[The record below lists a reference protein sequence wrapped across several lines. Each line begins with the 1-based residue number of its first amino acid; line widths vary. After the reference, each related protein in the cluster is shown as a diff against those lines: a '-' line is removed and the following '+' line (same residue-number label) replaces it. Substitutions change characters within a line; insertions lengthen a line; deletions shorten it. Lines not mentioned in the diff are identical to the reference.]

1 MIKNVI
7 TYLEQAAVNYPE
19 KIGFCDETESCTF
32 QEMNVRAKKIGTQI
46 IQELDGRR
54 NKPIAVYMD
63 KSVACLSAFFGIVY
77 SGNFYV
83 PIDVKSPV
91 ERIDKILATLKPVMI
106 YTQKK
111 YQDFVRDKWVDYMTV
126 IEANDTVIQEKQIQ
140 KLIGKQLDVDPLYVL
155 FTSGSTGVPKGVVVS
170 HRSVIDYTEWLK
182 DTFDFDEQTIFGNQ
196 TPFYFDMSVLDIYS
210 TIRNASKLCII
221 PEKMF
226 IFPQE
231 VLSYLENNKINTIF
245 WVPSALIGIA
255 NAKVLKGFNTSLK
268 NILFAGEV
276 MPNKQLNIW
285 RNAIPKA
292 LFANLYGPT
301 EITVICCYY
310 IVNRKFDDDECL
322 PIGFPC
328 NNMEIILLN
337 EHNRLCEVS
346 EIGEMCVRGTGVAIG
361 YYANQTD
368 EKEVF
373 VQNPLNCDWNDLI
386 YRTGDL
392 AFYNEFGELVYIGRK
407 DYQIKHKGYR
417 IELGEVEQAAS
428 SIDGIE
434 RTCALYNQELKKI
447 ELFCVAK
454 DIDEKV
460 LYQELKKKV
469 PVYMLPSEII
479 CVEKFELNSNG
490 KIDRKKLE
498 KYRRT

>member
-1 MIKNVI
+1 
-7 TYLEQAAVNYPE
+7 
-19 KIGFCDETESCTF
+19 
-32 QEMNVRAKKIGTQI
+32 
-46 IQELDGRR
+46 
-54 NKPIAVYMD
+54 
-63 KSVACLSAFFGIVY
+63 
-77 SGNFYV
+77 
-83 PIDVKSPV
+83 
-91 ERIDKILATLKPVMI
+91 
-106 YTQKK
+106 
-111 YQDFVRDKWVDYMTV
+111 
-126 IEANDTVIQEKQIQ
+126 
-140 KLIGKQLDVDPLYVL
+140 
-155 FTSGSTGVPKGVVVS
+155 
-170 HRSVIDYTEWLK
+170 
-182 DTFDFDEQTIFGNQ
+182 
-196 TPFYFDMSVLDIYS
+196 
-210 TIRNASKLCII
+210 
-221 PEKMF
+221 MF